1 VIRQLPSP
9 VLWEKSVK
17 ELRAQGADTFIEVG
31 PGTVLTG
38 LIKRIIPEANIFNVH
53 DPKSLE
59 TTVAG
64 LKEL

>member
-17 ELRAQGADTFIEVG
+17 ELSALGADTFIEVG

>member
-1 VIRQLPSP
+1 MIRQLPSP

-17 ELRAQGADTFIEVG
+17 VLKAQGADDIYRSRSR
-31 PGTVLTG
+31 TVLTG

-59 TTVAG
+59 TTVTQV
-64 LKEL
+64 